1 MKNNLN
7 LLKLIDES
15 FKNKEDVKDDYV
27 EYILNFFKKYLYE
40 GHKLPLTAL
49 VTVSNDCEITA
60 TELYEYLVENGYVC
74 KDENIKHGILNSS
87 FTIDFEKTLM
97 RELLSETNSI
107 FRMKEILDK
116 FPQKSTNLY
125 ITVGD
130 KREEDRIGTL
140 HTDLNEK

>member
-7 LLKLIDES
+7 LLKLMDES
-15 FKNKEDVKDDYV
+15 FKNKEDIKDDYV

-40 GHKLPLTAL
+40 SHKLPLTAL
-49 VTVSNDCEITA
+49 ISVSNDCEITA
-60 TELYEYLVENGYVC
+60 TELYEYFVENGYVC

-97 RELLSETNSI
+97 CELISETKSI

-116 FPQKSTNLY
+116 FPKESTNLY
-125 ITVGD
+125 ITIGD
-130 KREEDRIGTL
+130 SREKDRIDVSS
-140 HTDLNEK
+140 TDLNEK